1 MRRSCV
7 EEGQCRE
14 KDLCQIKLPSMR
26 FSILHSALL
35 GCAFLFFPGEGA
47 VRSVLLALLSL
58 FGDIIDRVWVELG
71 KCQGM
76 HL

>member
-1 MRRSCV
+1 
-7 EEGQCRE
+7 
-14 KDLCQIKLPSMR
+14 MR
-26 FSILHSALL
+26 FSLLHSALF
-35 GCAFLFFPGEGA
+35 GCAFAAFEGEGA
-47 VRSVLLALLSL
+47 VRGVLLALLSL